1 MASNL
6 KDVETNAEQID
17 ELKTNLT
24 TRILANEA
32 GILENKDNIENVD
45 DFQNE
50 IDELKTNLATRIEA
64 VETNIADNINVIETN
79 QANISSN
86 SDDLQVLFKRERS
99 SSRFYIV
106 WINT

>member
-50 IDELKTNLATRIEA
+50 IDDLKTNLTSQDSRIEA
-64 VETNIADNINVIETN
+64 IEIGIADIINDIETI

-86 SDDLQVLFKRERS
+86 SDDLQVLFSFKIRRL
-99 SSRFYIV
+99 
-106 WINT
+106 